1 MSKTHNELDIA
12 SSVRTTSDTPVEGS
26 ERQAPLDS
34 IEPQRSPAARRLL
47 ASSLAALALAACSP
61 GEGTGAQAPPPIEA
75 PASEASGVDLDTTPS
90 RRDADQSST
99 TTSTSTPVA
108 NEATTTVKSS
118 EKIVLSEAQPLADA
132 DKQAI
137 VQASKFEGLSSYEL
151 RELDRFRTESGLM
164 VVLVGVER
172 ATLGISREIIQNK
185 FKIAEQVAALRE
197 PVAIPDIW
205 LGPGVQLPVE
215 IIPRPA
221 DLTPKSPDTS
231 YIIVSDIELALLAA
245 PIDVSRTAGT
255 TKDSKQ
261 SVASAGFTHR
271 EAYVEGLD
279 GGVTV
284 SLLRK
289 LPQEATI
296 DHQDARLAVLTTEI
310 IHAATEY
317 DRGPDFEYA
326 LDKARPDMSY
336 IPGKTYLEKKD
347 VLAQM
352 MGDINANS
360 MRLMIEE
367 ISAGRRYD
375 PVIAR
380 SIPMKADGFDNLG
393 AMYIGFDSDSK
404 QYRLVRQL
412 AA

>member
-151 RELDRFRTESGLM
+151 RELDRFRTESGRM

-261 SVASAGFTHR
+261 S
-271 EAYVEGLD
+271 D